1 MPAPV
6 PDTVEVLFVPS
17 PQTVPP
23 LPTVAVV
30 YS

>member
-1 MPAPV
+1 MPFPV
-6 PDTVEVLFVPS
+6 PDTVEVPVEPS